1 MIASGAKLCIFTDS
15 LLLRAPPTS
24 PMETSTWDS
33 PIDRVNNL
41 WYGVASTQLKLFW
54 PEWATYLKFVPSTRM
69 DQDWQDRAL
78 PGREFLSRQPQTR
91 QCVVPNQ
98 HRGVALRGMASIRHF
113 RWYTGRGD
121 FWFCKKTVAESLII
135 SKFFMFNF
143 WPDSAKWKFVTYR
156 NRLSVS
162 VSVWLSVHVCLSIL
176 LHYLS

>member
-113 RWYTGRGD
+113 RWYTGRAGD
-121 FWFCKKTVAESLII
+121 RGWHPWLFHGAPGHRGAPKVWKHVKTRKIRAQ
-135 SKFFMFNF
+135 K
-143 WPDSAKWKFVTYR
+143 
-156 NRLSVS
+156 
-162 VSVWLSVHVCLSIL
+162 
-176 LHYLS
+176 